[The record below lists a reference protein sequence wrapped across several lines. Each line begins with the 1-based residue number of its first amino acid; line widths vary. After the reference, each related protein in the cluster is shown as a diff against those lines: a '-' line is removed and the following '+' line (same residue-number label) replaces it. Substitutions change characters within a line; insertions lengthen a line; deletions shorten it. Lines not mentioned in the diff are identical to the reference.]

1 MSEWYMKRLQEFY
14 VNELLKLDRMMR
26 ANALP
31 SNDHALGPP

>member
-31 SNDHALGPP
+31 